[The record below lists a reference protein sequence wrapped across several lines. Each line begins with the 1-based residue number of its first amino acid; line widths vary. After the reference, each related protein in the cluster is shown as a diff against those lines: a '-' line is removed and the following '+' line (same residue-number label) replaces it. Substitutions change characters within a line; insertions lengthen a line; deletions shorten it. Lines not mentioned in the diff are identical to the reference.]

1 MVMTVRNLQEI
12 EWQFD
17 VADLDAVTSWLRE
30 RAAVGDW
37 QFHFHEPQ
45 TQVDSYFDT
54 SDWKF
59 FRAGYALRL
68 RSLADGRSEAALKS
82 FGTEHEG
89 LRRRHEI
96 GELLESRAGARDQ
109 TQAVLRAPG
118 PVGQRVRAVLGK
130 KPLHAL
136 QRLFD
141 VRTHRRYIEL
151 HQDGMRVAEI
161 ALDDIVITADRQ
173 RTPVHR
179 HRVEVELKHAQDSAA
194 APAPPDAADS
204 PVHRFVTEMRVAC
217 DMQPAHTSK
226 FELGLRACDHQP
238 QFLPDLGRPANS
250 AELGKDPSI
259 GELAYTVLREHFA
272 QFLSYEPG
280 VRLGEDAEAVH
291 RMRVATR
298 RLRAAMS
305 LFRDFLPAAAHR
317 LRDELRWIARLL
329 GDVRDLDVQLERLD
343 SWPAGDEV
351 LAPQAVHALKGVLS
365 HQRKQAHAK
374 LLRGLNSAR
383 YERLVAGFTDWLRQ
397 GPTAESADNTS
408 SSAHAAVNAASP
420 ARKEMPRLILQRY
433 VAMREHGDVI
443 EADSLPKEYHELRL
457 QCKRLRYA
465 LEFATPLY
473 PKATR
478 ELLERLIALQDLLGM
493 HQDAYVAI
501 EEMRRLSLSHQ
512 HELPAETIFAL
523 GKLSQRYAHRAE
535 ELRAEFPKLYRRVK
549 GKAWQRMQRAL
560 DDE

>member
-1 MVMTVRNLQEI
+1 MAENQQEI

-17 VADLDAVTSWLRE
+17 VTDLGAIESWLRE
-30 RAAVGDW
+30 RAVAGDW
-37 QFHFHEPQ
+37 QFHFREPE

-54 SDWKF
+54 ADWRF

-96 GELLESRAGARDQ
+96 GEPLNSRAGARDQ

-130 KPLHAL
+130 KPLRAL
-136 QRLFD
+136 HRLFD

-161 ALDDIVITADRQ
+161 ALDDIVITADRRQ
-173 RTPVHR
+173 TPVHC
-179 HRVEVELKHAQDSAA
+179 HRVEVELKHAQDSTAT
-194 APAPPDAADS
+194 PAPPDAADS
-204 PVHRFVTEMRVAC
+204 PVHRFVAEMRAAC

-226 FELGLRACDHQP
+226 FELGLRACDHQL
-238 QFLPDLGRPANS
+238 QFMPDLGRPANS
-250 AELGKDPSI
+250 AELSRDPTIGK
-259 GELAYTVLREHFA
+259 LAYAVLREHFA

-298 RLRAAMS
+298 RLRAVIS
-305 LFRDFLPAAAHR
+305 LFRDFLPPTARR

-329 GDVRDLDVQLERLD
+329 GSVRDLDVQLERLD
-343 SWPAGDEV
+343 SWPAGDKA

-365 HQRKQAHAK
+365 HQREQAHDK

-397 GPTAESADNTS
+397 GPSAEGASENGA
-408 SSAHAAVNAASP
+408 AHAAANAASP
-420 ARKEMPRLILQRY
+420 ARKEMPRLILRRY
-433 VAMREHGDVI
+433 VAMREHGDAI
-443 EADSLPKEYHELRL
+443 EADSPPEEYHELRI

-501 EEMRRLSLSHQ
+501 EEMRHLSLSRQ

-523 GKLSQRYAHRAE
+523 GELSQRYAHRAE